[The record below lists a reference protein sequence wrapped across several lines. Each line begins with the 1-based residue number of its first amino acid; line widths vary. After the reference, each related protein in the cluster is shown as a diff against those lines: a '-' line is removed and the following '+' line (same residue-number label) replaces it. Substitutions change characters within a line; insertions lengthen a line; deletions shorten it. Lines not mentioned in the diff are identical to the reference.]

1 LSGIGLSMLMSLPER
16 WQIRASV
23 ARKLGSEPAQS
34 DSDSTVRAWL
44 QALKGF

>member
-1 LSGIGLSMLMSLPER
+1 MLWGLPEN
-16 WQIRASV
+16 WQVRASV

-34 DSDSTVRAWL
+34 DSDSTVRGWL